1 MATIVDHG
9 LLSIVPIA
17 LLPILPEGKGL
28 YFHWFGVAINY
39 KILKVLIILELVC
52 WFVCCYNTP

>member
-17 LLPILPEGKGL
+17 LLPILPEGRGL
-28 YFHWFGVAINY
+28 YFYWLGSGNQLQGPQGPHH
-39 KILKVLIILELVC
+39 
-52 WFVCCYNTP
+52 P